1 MPHAAFYVVQRNKIS
16 RHIIVYM
23 FQCRTQH
30 FMWCNHRNFSK
41 GSRALGFN
49 AARSILCGATPS
61 LAALVPRGAR
71 GRFGKSSIFCA
82 VSPLWGGIFT
92 EKSRRQSASSL
103 VRRRVAPKWKIAT
116 VECGFAASPSHFPL
130 FAPCLYHSRESVILQ
145 SVFTDSFYF
154 TSPSPPVHLAES
166 NDFERDDRGRRWSLS
181 VFSSPNRGSWSFP
194 SRAYGRAPP

>member
-1 MPHAAFYVVQRNKIS
+1 MWCNAHIPSLWCVHHQFQCRTQHFMWCNTFGSSFTETSGLVSMPHAAFYVVQRNCLPT
-16 RHIIVYM
+16 R
-23 FQCRTQH
+23 
-30 FMWCNHRNFSK
+30 FSK
-41 GSRALGFN
+41 STCFN

-61 LAALVPRGAR
+61 LAALVPRGVR

-130 FAPCLYHSRESVILQ
+130 FCTMSV
-145 SVFTDSFYF
+145 S
-154 TSPSPPVHLAES
+154 
-166 NDFERDDRGRRWSLS
+166 
-181 VFSSPNRGSWSFP
+181 
-194 SRAYGRAPP
+194 

>member
-1 MPHAAFYVVQRNKIS
+1 MDTIGRYSYLRFNAARSILCGATREGGRESIRQ
-16 RHIIVYM
+16 M

-30 FMWCNHRNFSK
+30 FMWCNKRVTTVEFDSKFQCRTQHFMWCNLGFRTTPSWRFS
-41 GSRALGFN
+41 FN

-103 VRRRVAPKWKIAT
+103 VRRGVAPKWKIAT

-130 FAPCLYHSRESVILQ
+130 FCTMSV
-145 SVFTDSFYF
+145 S
-154 TSPSPPVHLAES
+154 
-166 NDFERDDRGRRWSLS
+166 
-181 VFSSPNRGSWSFP
+181 
-194 SRAYGRAPP
+194 

>member
-1 MPHAAFYVVQRNKIS
+1 MPHAAFYVVQQRS
-16 RHIIVYM
+16 LCFCPPHD
-23 FQCRTQH
+23 
-30 FMWCNHRNFSK
+30 
-41 GSRALGFN
+41 GFN

-92 EKSRRQSASSL
+92 EKTRRQSVSSL

-130 FAPCLYHSRESVILQ
+130 FCTMGVSYQKIRDFAIRFHRFFL
-145 SVFTDSFYF
+145 FYVSF
-154 TSPSPPVHLAES
+154 TSSA
-166 NDFERDDRGRRWSLS
+166 FGRIQR
-181 VFSSPNRGSWSFP
+181 F
-194 SRAYGRAPP
+194 

>member
-1 MPHAAFYVVQRNKIS
+1 MPHAAFYVVQQNIWLLKI
-16 RHIIVYM
+16 IILE

-30 FMWCNHRNFSK
+30 FMWCNIVS
-41 GSRALGFN
+41 SRVSSAAFCFNAARSILCGATAYADADPAVILGFN

-92 EKSRRQSASSL
+92 EKTRRQSARSL

-130 FAPCLYHSRESVILQ
+130 FCTMSV
-145 SVFTDSFYF
+145 S
-154 TSPSPPVHLAES
+154 
-166 NDFERDDRGRRWSLS
+166 
-181 VFSSPNRGSWSFP
+181 
-194 SRAYGRAPP
+194 